1 MIRRPRK
8 PARAADRAASACIA
22 VAGAVLAL
30 GAIACTLSGCNAVRQ
45 APADWKYAE
54 TAVVDWVADVV
65 GYQPP
70 EY

>member
-1 MIRRPRK
+1 MSRRRRQTNCGDSRPC
-8 PARAADRAASACIA
+8 PARIA
-22 VAGAVLAL
+22 MF
-30 GAIACTLSGCNAVRQ
+30 GAILGLAALSSSLTGCNAVRQ